1 MNEPSQKDLCK
12 ESKLVDIAL
21 NDLIRKETDVRKS
34 PCLGNKKYKVC
45 YITLTCHQ
53 DLKIRSKKK

>member
-1 MNEPSQKDLCK
+1 MNEPSQKDLSK

-34 PCLGNKKYKVC
+34 PCLGNKK
-45 YITLTCHQ
+45 
-53 DLKIRSKKK
+53 S